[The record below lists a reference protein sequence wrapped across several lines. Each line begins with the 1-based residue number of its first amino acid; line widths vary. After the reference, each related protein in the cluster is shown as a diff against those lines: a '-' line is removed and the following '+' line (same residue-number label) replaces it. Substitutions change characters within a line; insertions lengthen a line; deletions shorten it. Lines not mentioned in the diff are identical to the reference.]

1 MSGPKSSRYT
11 VTATRRRMLAEQRQR
26 KLLEQQQKIL
36 EEQRRIEQERKE
48 NCIWIKNT
56 VGQMQKS
63 TASFDRE
70 LAVAQE
76 LAAKSKSDHGMQ
88 QVVQNVREKVQRAC
102 TLAQNVESKDAA
114 YVKAVLVQV
123 NQVKAEIVLLQQK
136 IQLAAQENEKELG
149 RYFGSKIADAF
160 SEKNDVPDA
169 PTEKMDKSTDD
180 VKAEIN
186 DELAEVMAAQSR
198 ISRSLFER
206 AAHAKV
212 ALDELQDEE
221 HLKNFEAITVLPL
234 FTDYR
239 KEVHEY
245 EAVSDA
251 YLQARASYEALC
263 QSAAVE
269 PKETSCCQAG
279 LEMLQKEIERLQLQL
294 AEDDERAYISQSIDE
309 VMAEMSYDVIGQ
321 RQVHKKNGRHFT
333 NELYAYEDG
342 MAVNV
347 TYADDGKITMEL
359 GGLDTDDRLPGAAE
373 AKQLCESMESFC
385 DDFSEIEKRLE
396 AKGVVL
402 KSRLALLPPS
412 EDYAQIINVSDYQ
425 TTVPIDTFKAN
436 NRRRSIG
443 QGKERYSKE

>member
-11 VTATRRRMLAEQRQR
+11 VTAARQRMLAEQRQR

-36 EEQRRIEQERKE
+36 EEKRRIEQERKE

-56 VGQMQKS
+56 VGQIQTS

-76 LAAKSKSDHGMQ
+76 LAAKSKSDYGMQ
-88 QVVQNVREKVQRAC
+88 QLVRDVREKVQQAN
-102 TLAQNVESKDAA
+102 TLAQNVESKDALH
-114 YVKAVLVQV
+114 VK
-123 NQVKAEIVLLQQK
+123 EILTQIKQMQTEVILLQQK
-136 IQLAAQENEKELG
+136 IQLTAQENEKKLE
-149 RYFGSKIADAF
+149 RYFGSSIADAF
-160 SEKNDVPDA
+160 SAKNDVPDA
-169 PTEKMDKSTDD
+169 PIEEIANSTDSL
-180 VKAEIN
+180 KAKIN
-186 DELAEVMAAQSR
+186 DELAEVMAAQSK
-198 ISRSLFER
+198 ISESLFAR
-206 AAHAKV
+206 TAHAKAV
-212 ALDELQDEE
+212 LDELQDEE
-221 HLKNFEAITVLPL
+221 HLKNFETITVLPL
-234 FTDYR
+234 LTEYR

-245 EAVSDA
+245 EVISDA
-251 YLQARASYEALC
+251 YLQVRASYEALC

-269 PKETSCCQAG
+269 PKKTHCSKAG
-279 LEMLQKEIERLQLQL
+279 LEMLHTEIENLQQQL

-309 VMAEMSYDVIGQ
+309 VMAEMGYDVIGQ
-321 RQVHKKNGRHFT
+321 RHVQKKNGRHFT
-333 NELYAYEDG
+333 NELYSYEDG
-342 MAVNV
+342 TAVNV

-359 GGLDTDDRLPGAAE
+359 GGLDTDDRIPDAAE

-425 TTVPIDTFKAN
+425 TTAPVDTFKTN
-436 NRRRSIG
+436 NRRGSVG
-443 QGKERYSKE
+443 QNQARYMKE

>member
-11 VTATRRRMLAEQRQR
+11 LTAAQRRV
-26 KLLEQQQKIL
+26 I

-48 NCIWIKNT
+48 NCIWVKNAL
-56 VGQMQKS
+56 GQLQKENS
-63 TASFDRE
+63 TFGRE
-70 LAVAQE
+70 QAVAKELVAKTGNDRGLQRLIQE
-76 LAAKSKSDHGMQ
+76 MQETVKSAA
-88 QVVQNVREKVQRAC
+88 V
-102 TLAQNVESKDAA
+102 LAQNVESKDAA
-114 YVKAVLVQV
+114 HVKVICTQIK
-123 NQVKAEIVLLQQK
+123 QRQAEIALLQQK
-136 IQLAAQENEKELG
+136 IRQAAQDNDAALG
-149 RYFGSKIADAF
+149 RYFGASIADAF
-160 SEKNDVPDA
+160 SAENDVPDA

-269 PKETSCCQAG
+269 PKETRCCQAG
-279 LEMLQKEIERLQLQL
+279 LEMLQKEIERLQQQL
-294 AEDDERAYISQSIDE
+294 AENDERAYISQSIDE
-309 VMAEMSYDVIGQ
+309 VMAEMGYDVIGQ

-342 MAVNV
+342 TAVNV

-359 GGLDTDDRLPGAAE
+359 GGLDTDDRLPDAAE

-436 NRRRSIG
+436 NRRNGIG
-443 QGKERYSKE
+443 QGKERYLKE

>member
-11 VTATRRRMLAEQRQR
+11 VTAARRMMLAEQRRR

-48 NCIWIKNT
+48 NCIRIKST

-76 LAAKSKSDHGMQ
+76 LASKSKSDHGMQ
-88 QVVQNVREKVQRAC
+88 QLVQDVREKVQRAG
-102 TLAQNVESKDAA
+102 TLARNVESKDAA
-114 YVKAVLVQV
+114 HVKEIWTQIKQVQ
-123 NQVKAEIVLLQQK
+123 AEDALLQQK
-136 IQLAAQENEKELG
+136 IQLIAQENEKELEC
-149 RYFGSKIADAF
+149 YFGSSIADAF
-160 SEKNDVPDA
+160 SAKNDVQDA
-169 PTEKMDKSTDD
+169 PIGEIANSTDSL
-180 VKAEIN
+180 KAKIN
-186 DELAEVMAAQSR
+186 NELAEVMAAQSK
-198 ISRSLFER
+198 ISESLFAR
-206 AAHAKV
+206 AAHAKSM
-212 ALDELQDEE
+212 LDEPQDEE
-221 HLKNFEAITVLPL
+221 HLKNFEAITVQPL
-234 FTDYR
+234 LTEYR
-239 KEVHEY
+239 KEIHEY
-245 EAVSDA
+245 ESVSDA

-269 PKETSCCQAG
+269 PQETHCSKAG
-279 LEMLQKEIERLQLQL
+279 LEMLHTEIENLQRQL

-309 VMAEMSYDVIGQ
+309 VMTEMGYNVIGQ
-321 RQVHKKNGRHFT
+321 RHVQKKNGRHFT
-333 NELYAYEDG
+333 NELYSYEDG
-342 MAVNV
+342 TAVNV

-359 GGLDTDDRLPGAAE
+359 GGLDTDDRLPDAAE

-425 TTVPIDTFKAN
+425 ITAPVDTFKAN
-436 NRRRSIG
+436 NRRESIG
-443 QGKERYSKE
+443 QNQAQYMKE

>member
-11 VTATRRRMLAEQRQR
+11 VTAARRMMLAEQRRR

-36 EEQRRIEQERKE
+36 EEQRRLEQERKE

-56 VGQMQKS
+56 VGQIQKS
-63 TASFDRE
+63 ASSFNRE

-76 LAAKSKSDHGMQ
+76 LAVKTGSDHGLQ
-88 QVVQNVREKVQRAC
+88 RLVQDVRETVQKASV
-102 TLAQNVESKDAA
+102 LAQNVESKDAA
-114 YVKAVLVQV
+114 
-123 NQVKAEIVLLQQK
+123 QVKEIWAKVKQVQAEVILLQQK
-136 IQLAAQENEKELG
+136 IQLVAQENERELEH
-149 RYFGSKIADAF
+149 YFGSSIADAF
-160 SEKNDVPDA
+160 SAKNDVPDA
-169 PTEKMDKSTDD
+169 SIGEIANSTDSL
-180 VKAEIN
+180 KAKIN
-186 DELAEVMAAQSR
+186 DELTEVMAAQSK
-198 ISRSLFER
+198 ISESLFEQ

-212 ALDELQDEE
+212 VLEELQDEE
-221 HLKNFEAITVLPL
+221 YLKNFEAITVQPL
-234 FTDYR
+234 LSDYR
-239 KEVHEY
+239 KEAHEY
-245 EAVSDA
+245 EAMSDA

-269 PKETSCCQAG
+269 PKDTRCSKAG
-279 LEMLQKEIERLQLQL
+279 LKMLHTEIENLQQQL

-309 VMAEMSYDVIGQ
+309 VMAEMGYDVIGQ
-321 RQVHKKNGRHFT
+321 RHVQKKNGRHFI
-333 NELYAYEDG
+333 NELYSYEDG
-342 MAVNV
+342 TAVNV

-359 GGLDTDDRLPGAAE
+359 GGLDTDDRLPDAAE

-425 TTVPIDTFKAN
+425 TTAPVDTFKAN
-436 NRRRSIG
+436 NRRGSIV
-443 QGKERYSKE
+443 QNQAQYIKE

>member
-11 VTATRRRMLAEQRQR
+11 VTAARRMMLAEQRRR

-56 VGQMQKS
+56 VGQIQKA
-63 TASFDRE
+63 TVSFDRE

-88 QVVQNVREKVQRAC
+88 QLVQNVREKVQRAS

-114 YVKAVLVQV
+114 HVKEIWM
-123 NQVKAEIVLLQQK
+123 QVKQVQTEVILLQQK
-136 IQLAAQENEKELG
+136 IQLVAQENERELEH
-149 RYFGSKIADAF
+149 YFGSSIADAF
-160 SEKNDVPDA
+160 SAKDDVPDDPIGKIA
-169 PTEKMDKSTDD
+169 NSTDSL
-180 VKAEIN
+180 KAKIN
-186 DELAEVMAAQSR
+186 DELAEVMAAQSK
-198 ISRSLFER
+198 ISESLFDR

-212 ALDELQDEE
+212 VLEELQDEE

-234 FTDYR
+234 LTEYR

-251 YLQARASYEALC
+251 YLQARAIYEALC

-269 PKETSCCQAG
+269 PRDTRCSKAG
-279 LEMLQKEIERLQLQL
+279 LEMLHTEIENLQQRL

-309 VMAEMSYDVIGQ
+309 VMAEMGYDVIGQ
-321 RQVHKKNGRHFT
+321 RHVQKKNGRHFI
-333 NELYAYEDG
+333 NELYSYEDG
-342 MAVNV
+342 TAVNV

-359 GGLDTDDRLPGAAE
+359 GGLDTNDRLPDAAE
-373 AKQLCESMESFC
+373 AKQLCESMEAFC

-425 TTVPIDTFKAN
+425 TTAPVDTFKAN
-436 NRRRSIG
+436 NRRGSIG
-443 QGKERYSKE
+443 QNQARYMKE